1 MYIKSPLNYVG
12 GKYSLLNDILPC
24 FPDNINNFVDLFT
37 GGLNV
42 GINVTANTIYA
53 NDQIDYLI
61 EMYEY
66 FQKTG
71 IDEIVSSIYCVIGEY
86 KLSQTNAGGYIQL
99 RKDYNSNQTP
109 LYLFILTCYS
119 FNNHIRFNNSHE
131 FNMPF
136 GLDRSSFN
144 PSIEKN
150 LVQFISAIKHKNL
163 VFSTGDF
170 RRFDFSPLVP
180 GDLVYCD
187 PPYLISVGP
196 YNDGKRGFGDWHE
209 QEEHDLLAL
218 LDSLNQQGINF
229 ALSNVL
235 YHKGDANDTLIEWS
249 KKYNVTYLDKE
260 YANCNYHIKN
270 KDGVTVE
277 VLITNYEVPNKPL
290 KQYRLF

>member
-1 MYIKSPLNYVG
+1 MYIHSPLNYTG

-24 FPDNINNFVDLFT
+24 FPDNLNNFVDLFT

-66 FQKTG
+66 FQKTD
-71 IDEIVSSIYCVIGEY
+71 IDEILSDIYRVIDEY
-86 KLSQTNAGGYIQL
+86 KLVPGEIESYHKL
-99 RKDYNSNQTP
+99 RSDYNSNQTP
-109 LYLFILTCYS
+109 LKLFVLTCYC
-119 FNNHIRFNNSHE
+119 FNHLIRFNNSHE
-131 FNMPF
+131 FNTSV
-136 GLDRSSFN
+136 GLSGYNSD
-144 PSIEKN
+144 IEKN
-150 LVQFISAIKHKNL
+150 LLQFLSALKHKNFI
-163 VFSTGDF
+163 FSTGDF
-170 RRFDFSPLVP
+170 RNFDFSPLVP

-209 QEEHDLLAL
+209 QEETDLLNL
-218 LDSLNQQGINF
+218 LDDLNAKGIYF

-235 YHKGDANDTLIEWS
+235 YHKGEANTTLIEWS
-249 KKYNVTYLDKE
+249 KKYNITYLDKE
-260 YANCNYHIKN
+260 YSNCNYHIKN

-277 VLITNYEVPNKPL
+277 VLVTNYEVPNKPL
-290 KQYRLF
+290 KQFSLF

>member
-1 MYIKSPLNYVG
+1 MYIKSPLNYTG

-24 FPDNINNFVDLFT
+24 FPDNLNNFVDLFT

-66 FQKTG
+66 FQNTD
-71 IDEIVSSIYCVIGEY
+71 IDEIIQTIYGVIQKYG
-86 KLSQTNAGGYIQL
+86 LSQTNADAYNQL
-99 RKDYNSNQTP
+99 RRDYNNNKSP
-109 LYLFILTCYS
+109 LMLFVLTCYS
-119 FNNHIRFNNSHE
+119 FNNHIRFNNSHQ

-136 GLDRSSFN
+136 GADRSSFN

-150 LVQFISAIKHKNL
+150 LIQFISAIKHKNFI
-163 VFSTGDF
+163 FSTGDF
-170 RRFDFSPLVP
+170 RNFDFSPLVP

-209 QEEHDLLAL
+209 QEEIDLLNL
-218 LDSLNQQGINF
+218 LDDLNSKGINF

-235 YHKGDANDTLIEWS
+235 YHKGDANNTLIEWS
-249 KKYNVTYLDKE
+249 KKYNITYLDKE
-260 YANCNYHIKN
+260 YSNCNYHIKN

-277 VLITNYEVPNKPL
+277 VLVTNYAVPNKPL
-290 KQYRLF
+290 KQFSLF

>member
-66 FQKTG
+66 FQKTY
-71 IDEIVSSIYCVIGEY
+71 IDEIVSNICKVIGDYELTCNGVEQFN
-86 KLSQTNAGGYIQL
+86 KL
-99 RKDYNSNQTP
+99 RDDYNANQTP
-109 LYLFILTCYS
+109 LVLFVLTCYC
-119 FNNHIRFNNSHE
+119 FNHHIRFNNNHE
-131 FNMPF
+131 FNTSV
-136 GLDRSSFN
+136 GLSGYNAD
-144 PSIEKN
+144 IEKN
-150 LVQFISAIKHKNL
+150 LIQFISALKHKNII
-163 VFSTGDF
+163 FSTGDF
-170 RRFDFSPLVP
+170 RDFNFNHLSP

-209 QEEHDLLAL
+209 QEERDLLTL
-218 LDSLNQQGINF
+218 LDTLNQRGINF

-235 YHKGDANDTLIEWS
+235 YHKGEANNTLIEWS
-249 KKYNVTYLDKE
+249 KKYNITYLDKE

-277 VLITNYEVPNKPL
+277 VLITNYEVANKPL